1 MSPPSSRPS
10 PPPQPGTQPGLP
22 PPTAA
27 FPPLVAQLYDPLRGT
42 ATVNPAAAAA
52 ALAKAQQ
59 EARLREPGQEQD
71 GKTSL
76 NVVEGHTAHFRENPV
91 GWISQAWAYSQG
103 TGWRGYDSYLGAPI
117 LYAGSSQESIRS
129 VLGSDAV
136 KQRIRALAAK
146 RVDQLLA
153 KEELALAAEEAKS
166 TVAVSIGAEDDPSNE
181 TETQIRSAAAAAS
194 ISSSSSSS
202 SSGKRTSA
210 WLAYDALL
218 PSSSSSA
225 SSSSHPN
232 ETRAQRARRHLK
244 AYKAQ
249 KRAELE
255 LQLTDVARAMIEK
268 SVARLDSMPFIRAF
282 AAAMNNVLLRMYHQG
297 IHVSVPQVLELRR
310 VAAYAAERKES
321 IIFLPCHKS
330 HIDYLTVSWLMYRLG
345 IALPHIIAGENL
357 DIPVVG
363 DILRGGGAFFI
374 RRTFAGDQLY
384 PVVIRE
390 YIEQLLSAGKNL
402 ECFIE
407 GTRSRTGKLLPPKI
421 GILKYILEGYL
432 AGRTTDVWICPVS
445 LQYDGVIESETYVSE
460 LLGKPKEQE
469 SLLGLLSG
477 SSSVLQL
484 KMGRIDIRFKTPWSL
499 KGFLQEQVER
509 RTAPPPVSVDLAHM
523 PWRNAVDAAPGATSG
538 GPPAASTTPPTL
550 SPSPASSSSSSPTPT
565 PPTTTLPTR
574 VAHKGK
580 ESRVLDV
587 KNSEQDKV
595 TVLKALGYQVL
606 SDINSI
612 SVVMPAALVGT
623 VILIL
628 RGRGIGRSELIRR
641 VDWLRDIIIARGYT
655 VADFGNMTTAEVVDR
670 ALGLMKGLIT
680 EHTREVMEPTYEPE
694 KHFEL
699 SFYRNQVLHIFVSES
714 LIAVTLYTAI
724 KKSSDNFM
732 TFAELVREC
741 SFISTL
747 LRNEFVFGTESLEV
761 NLVNTVQSMEREGV
775 LEIRNPPEG
784 RGQEHGT
791 VGISERERKGGRENF
806 DAFLFLVW
814 PFVEGYWLAACSLL
828 YLAPPMPE
836 GKSEE
841 TDIPWFAAKDFEKL
855 AQLFGKTLYAQG
867 ELSYLEAVN
876 QATLAQA
883 IARYQER
890 GMIIRAKST
899 SAKPIPLVALNP
911 EFRPSYNSNTGEL
924 EGRLWTFLEHLASFR
939 REGKERR
946 DQVVGARIMA
956 LIQESYPPVIE
967 WSRKNTEGK
976 L

>member
-1 MSPPSSRPS
+1 MASKKTPASTASPPPPSSS
-10 PPPQPGTQPGLP
+10 AADSQGSGAAGLP
-22 PPTAA
+22 AAA
-27 FPPLVAQLYDPLRGT
+27 FPPLVAQLYDPLRNT
-42 ATVNPAAAAA
+42 ATVNASAARA
-52 ALAKAQQ
+52 ALAASNGDLADPHGLQS
-59 EARLREPGQEQD
+59 ADGQL
-71 GKTSL
+71 SL

-91 GWISQAWAYSQG
+91 GWIAQQWAYSQG

-117 LYAGSSQESIRS
+117 LYPGSSQESIRS

-153 KEELALAAEEAKS
+153 KEELALAAEETKGTIA
-166 TVAVSIGAEDDPSNE
+166 ASIGAEFDPSKE
-181 TETQIRSAAAAAS
+181 TEIQLRNAAAAAS
-194 ISSSSSSS
+194 VPSPASSSSSRRNGSAGS
-202 SSGKRTSA
+202 QGQRTSA
-210 WLAYDALL
+210 WLAYEALV
-218 PSSSSSA
+218 PTTSA
-225 SSSSHPN
+225 SGGSSSHSG
-232 ETRAQRARRHLK
+232 ETRAQRARRHLE
-244 AYKAQ
+244 AYKAS
-249 KRAELE
+249 KRTELE
-255 LQLTDVARAMIEK
+255 AQLTDVARAMIEK

-310 VAAYAAERKES
+310 VAAIAAERKES

-390 YIEQLLSAGKNL
+390 YIEQLLGAGKNL

-499 KGFLQEQVER
+499 KGFLGEQVER
-509 RTAPPPVSVDLAHM
+509 RAAPLPVSLNAGQQQG
-523 PWRNAVDAAPGATSG
+523 PRN
-538 GPPAASTTPPTL
+538 
-550 SPSPASSSSSSPTPT
+550 
-565 PPTTTLPTR
+565 
-574 VAHKGK
+574 KGK
-580 ESRVLDV
+580 EVVQLDV
-587 KNSEQDKV
+587 KGNEKHKV
-595 TVLKALGYQVL
+595 TFLKALGYRVL
-606 SDINSI
+606 NDINNI

-623 VILIL
+623 VMMTL
-628 RGRGIGRSELIRR
+628 RGRGIGRSQLISR
-641 VDWLRDIIIARGYT
+641 VEWLRDIIIARGYT
-655 VADFGNMTTAEVVDR
+655 VADFGQMSTAEVVDR
-670 ALGLMKGLIT
+670 ALGLMRGLIIEQT
-680 EHTREVMEPTYEPE
+680 KEVMEPTYEPE

-724 KKSSDNFM
+724 KKTSDNTM
-732 TFAELVREC
+732 TLVDLLREC
-741 SFISTL
+741 GFISEL
-747 LRNEFVFGTESLEV
+747 LRNEFVFGTDSLEV
-761 NLVNTVQSMEREGV
+761 NLVKTVESMQKEGILLV
-775 LEIRNPPEG
+775 KEAGEG
-784 RGQEHGT
+784 RGREHNEIGL
-791 VGISERERKGGRENF
+791 SEVERRGGRENF

-814 PFVEGYWLAACSLL
+814 PFVEGYWLAACALL

-836 GKSEE
+836 GKSTE
-841 TDIPWFAAKDFEKL
+841 TDIPWIGAKELEKL

-867 ELSYLEAVN
+867 ELAYLEAVN

-883 IARYQER
+883 FARYEER
-890 GMIIRAKST
+890 GIILRRKST
-899 SAKPIPLVALNP
+899 SAKPIPLVAINP
-911 EFRPSYNSNTGEL
+911 DYRPSFNASGTL
-924 EGRLWTFLEHLASFR
+924 VEGRLWSFLEHLGTFR

-956 LIQESYPPVIE
+956 LVQQNYPPVIE
-967 WSRKNTEGK
+967 WSRRRRTEGEN
-976 L
+976 LSRI

>member
-1 MSPPSSRPS
+1 MPPKSSSSS
-10 PPPQPGTQPGLP
+10 PPPGAPEPGALP
-22 PPTAA
+22 PPSAA

-42 ATVNPAAAAA
+42 ATINPAAAAA

-59 EARLREPGQEQD
+59 DASSGSIGAGSSSSSTTTTTNDSHGLHSTDGQ
-71 GKTSL
+71 TSL
-76 NVVEGHTAHFRENPV
+76 NVVEGHTAHFRENPM

-117 LYAGSSQESIRS
+117 LYPGSSQESIRS

-153 KEELALAAEEAKS
+153 KEELALAAEEMKGTIAS
-166 TVAVSIGAEDDPSNE
+166 SIGAEEDPAKE
-181 TETQIRSAAAAAS
+181 TESQLRAVAAQAAVPSPASAPS
-194 ISSSSSSS
+194 RRNGS

-210 WLAYDALL
+210 WLAYEALI
-218 PSSSSSA
+218 PGNAAGASGSSR
-225 SSSSHPN
+225 PG
-232 ETRAQRARRHLK
+232 ETRAQRARRHLE

-282 AAAMNNVLLRMYHQG
+282 AAVMNNVLLRMYHQG
-297 IHVSVPQVLELRR
+297 IHVSVPQVLDLRR

-390 YIEQLLSAGKNL
+390 YIEQLLSSGKNL

-432 AGRTTDVWICPVS
+432 AGRTTDVWVCPVS

-499 KGFLQEQVER
+499 KGFLSEQVER
-509 RTAPPPVSVDLAHM
+509 RAAPPPISLDQSQL
-523 PWRNAVDAAPGATSG
+523 PWTSG
-538 GPPAASTTPPTL
+538 GN
-550 SPSPASSSSSSPTPT
+550 
-565 PPTTTLPTR
+565 
-574 VAHKGK
+574 KGK
-580 ESRVLDV
+580 ESMELDV
-587 KNSEQDKV
+587 KGNEKDKV
-595 TVLKALGYQVL
+595 TFLKALGYRVL

-623 VILIL
+623 VILTL
-628 RGRGIGRSELIRR
+628 RGRGIGRTELIRR
-641 VDWLRDIIIARGYT
+641 VEWLRDIIIARGYT
-655 VADFGNMTTAEVVDR
+655 VADFGQMSTAEVVDR

-680 EHTREVMEPTYEPE
+680 EQTREVMEPTYEPE
-694 KHFEL
+694 KRFEL

-714 LIAVTLYTAI
+714 LISVTLYTAI
-724 KKSSDNFM
+724 KKSSDNTM
-732 TFAELVREC
+732 TLLELVREC
-741 SFISTL
+741 GFISQL
-747 LRNEFVFGTESLEV
+747 LRNEFVFGTDSLEV
-761 NLVNTVQSMEREGV
+761 NLIKTVESMQKEGV
-775 LEIRNPPEG
+775 LEVQRVEG
-784 RGQEHGT
+784 KGQEDSL
-791 VGISERERKGGRENF
+791 VGLSEAERQGGRENF

-828 YLAPPMPE
+828 YLAPVAPQDKPADAD
-836 GKSEE
+836 
-841 TDIPWFAAKDFEKL
+841 TPWFAAKTFEKL

-883 IARYQER
+883 FARYEER
-890 GMIIRAKST
+890 GIIIRRKSN
-899 SAKPIPLVALNP
+899 SVKPIPLVSLNP
-911 EFRPSYNSNTGEL
+911 DWRPSFSADGSVV
-924 EGRLWTFLEHLASFR
+924 EGRLWSFLEHLGTFR

-946 DQVVGARIMA
+946 DQVIGARIMT
-956 LIQESYPPVIE
+956 LIQQSYPSVVE
-967 WSRKNTEGK
+967 WTRRNQDESGGSESRM
-976 L
+976 